1 MSEQLVETT
10 FCGFTAREV
19 LAMESRIDDFKKQL
33 AIAVDA
39 LKFYDKC
46 DHFINKPDGKVELVD
61 HGCKA
66 NEALTRIKQL

>member
-39 LKFYDKC
+39 LEEIKESVSEHWSQVYAD
-46 DHFINKPDGKVELVD
+46 ET
-61 HGCKA
+61 
-66 NEALTRIKQL
+66 LTRIKQLQEKS